1 MTACVVCKRGDIQ
14 PGTTTLTVERG
25 EMTLVLKAV
34 PARVC
39 GNCGEAYFD
48 EATTKRIEGIVESVR
63 TAGVEMA
70 VKDYAA
76 A

>member
-1 MTACVVCKRGDIQ
+1 MTACVVCKRGDVK

-34 PARVC
+34 PGQVC
-39 GNCGEAYFD
+39 STCGEAYFD
-48 EATTKRIEGIVESVR
+48 EATTQRIEGIVESIR
-63 TAGVEMA
+63 TAGVEVA

-76 A
+76 

>member
-1 MTACVVCKRGDIQ
+1 MRCVVCKTGEVK

-25 EMTLVLKAV
+25 EMTLVLKGV

-39 GNCGEAYFD
+39 SSCGEAYFD
-48 EATTKRIEGIVESVR
+48 EATTKRIEALVEQLEKS
-63 TAGVEMA
+63 GVQVA
-70 VKDYAA
+70 VQDYAA

>member
-1 MTACVVCKRGDIQ
+1 MTACVVCKRGDSQ

-25 EMTLVLKAV
+25 AMTLVLKAV

-48 EATTKRIEGIVESVR
+48 EATTERIEGIVESVR
-63 TAGVEMA
+63 IAGVEMA

-76 A
+76 V